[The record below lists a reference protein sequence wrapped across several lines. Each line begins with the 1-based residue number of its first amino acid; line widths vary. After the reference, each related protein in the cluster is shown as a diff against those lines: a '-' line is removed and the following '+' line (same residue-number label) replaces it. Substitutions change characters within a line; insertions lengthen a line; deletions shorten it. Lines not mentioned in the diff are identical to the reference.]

1 MPARNA
7 PSSRGRPR
15 SHTTRPIPPNNRTA
29 ATYRGRLNR
38 RLYGAV
44 ASILLATLVAFFS
57 LYTEVGQALDTL
69 MMESVM
75 ARATLVERVDSIVTG
90 VVSPAAMVVVSV
102 AVTLV
107 ALARR
112 RPTLAG
118 RAVSVVL
125 IANLLTQ
132 LVKTLLDRP
141 DLGIT
146 TGLANSLP
154 SGHVTVA
161 ASVSVAL
168 IMVAPAWMRAPAAW
182 LGWAWTALMGVTV
195 VAQAWHRPA
204 DVLVALLIT
213 GACGLFFA
221 PIESRDRHVP
231 GVHHAMGIAVATAIL
246 LAFVCS
252 LVALWGI
259 DVRAVSTPGAS
270 GFGFSEYLQNTPT
283 RERLFAAA
291 GIAWIIAVSG
301 LVMREVDHLSGRV
314 NG

>member
-1 MPARNA
+1 MPATSTRRRRNNSNSGTA
-7 PSSRGRPR
+7 W
-15 SHTTRPIPPNNRTA
+15 SHNSTA
-29 ATYRGRLNR
+29 STYRGRLNR
-38 RLYGAV
+38 RLCGA
-44 ASILLATLVAFFS
+44 ATAILMAVLLSVFS

-75 ARATLVERVDSIVTG
+75 ARATLVERVDGIVTG
-90 VVSPAAMVVVSV
+90 VVSPAAMVIVSV

-118 RAVSVVL
+118 RAVAVVV

-132 LVKTLLDRP
+132 LIKPLLDRP
-141 DLGIT
+141 DLGVT

-161 ASVSVAL
+161 ASVSLAL

-204 DVLVALLIT
+204 DVLVALLVT

-231 GVHHAMGIAVATAIL
+231 GVHRAMGIAVLVAIVMAL
-246 LAFVCS
+246 VCS
-252 LVALWGI
+252 LIALWGI
-259 DVRAVSTPGAS
+259 DVRAVATPGAS
-270 GFGFSEYLQNTPT
+270 GFGFSEYLQSAPT
-283 RERLFAAA
+283 RERLFAVA

-301 LVMREVDHLSGRV
+301 LVMHEVDHLSGRV
-314 NG
+314 SE